1 MTTDDRQPLLFEDLP
16 SIAAAD
22 PEPPRPRRERSP
34 GRCVRLDRLPPDPKN
49 SQSSMEESALQGLA
63 ESIRS
68 QGLLPPLLVGPSG
81 AEGFVVFDGHP
92 RLQAAAMVGLAEAP
106 VIVVDVESPEEAQ
119 LALQLHHADL
129 DAVDEA
135 EALAARAGAYEGTDG
150 ALAARLGIH
159 QSRISRARRIAALDD
174 GTKTLA
180 RERRIAASVL
190 VELASD
196 ALSDADRARL
206 LGLPPERLTR
216 EAVRA
221 AVAATRGYRAPRQKA
236 PAAPRPQ
243 AHLHASKTVCA
254 LASEWSLREEEIL
267 AMTMAEVLALT
278 RPDVES

>member
-1 MTTDDRQPLLFEDLP
+1 MTTDDSQLPLFGDLP
-16 SIAAAD
+16 AIISAE

-34 GRCVRLDRLPPDPKN
+34 SRCVRLDRLRPDPKN
-49 SQSSMEESALQGLA
+49 PRRSMDESALHGLA

-68 QGLLPPLLVGPSG
+68 QGILQPLLVRPSG
-81 AEGFVVFDGHP
+81 AEGFIVLDGH
-92 RLQAAAMVGLAEAP
+92 RRRQAAAIAGLAEAP
-106 VIVVDVESPEEAQ
+106 VVVVDVESTEEAQ

-180 RERRIAASVL
+180 QERGIAASVL

-206 LGLPPERLTR
+206 LGLPPEELTR

-221 AVAATRGYRAPRQKA
+221 AVAKARGERTPKQK
-236 PAAPRPQ
+236 PSAAPGLQ
-243 AHLHASKTVCA
+243 AHRYVRKAVRVVTANGSF
-254 LASEWSLREEEIL
+254 SEEHIL
-267 AMTMAEVLALT
+267 AMTMAQFLALT
-278 RPDVES
+278 GSNGES